1 MFLRLIKA
9 EWQSLAAE
17 LKAQHTE
24 NERLRQA
31 AAAGGADDAAR
42 VHELNEEL
50 TKLKLENSAL
60 SKDIKELTAARDNE
74 TRAHEARVKVRLA
87 DNTAATHRPK
97 TTQHVVLYFHPHVRT
112 YMLDVRTLLQH
123 QLCM

>member
-74 TRAHEARVKVRLA
+74 TRAHEARVKVRPTRPGRMKLA
-87 DNTAATHRPK
+87 SR
-97 TTQHVVLYFHPHVRT
+97 
-112 YMLDVRTLLQH
+112 
-123 QLCM
+123 